1 VKIFLLIFMLAGYA
15 PGARAQDWSGP
26 TDRRAS
32 PKKYFLHTGFTF
44 DAVLRT
50 AIFSYNTATPVIAV
64 TEFDVSFLGKTMLPK
79 GTKLIGTSAIEKTD
93 NRVNVVF
100 HTMVFPDG
108 QELKFNGLALWPDG
122 SAGII
127 GKVDKK
133 KSVLPA
139 KVLLTAATTAASNA
153 ENISVPGE
161 MVKGLAA
168 DAQNEL
174 AQKQETSVS
183 VAKDIG
189 ILIYIVDRL
198 EY

>member
-1 VKIFLLIFMLAGYA
+1 MKIYILIAMLLVSATNAVAEGAVLISA
-15 PGARAQDWSGP
+15 PQNPSKR
-26 TDRRAS
+26 
-32 PKKYFLHTGFTF
+32 FLHTGFTF

-50 AIFSYNTATPVIAV
+50 AIFSYNTNTPVIAE
-64 TEFDVSFLGKTMLPK
+64 TEFDVSFLGRSMIPK

-93 NRVNVVF
+93 DRVNVAF

-108 QELKFNGLALWPDG
+108 SELKFNGLALWTDG

-127 GKVDKK
+127 GKKDKK

-139 KVLLTAATTAASNA
+139 KILLTAASTGVSMAADSN
-153 ENISVPGE
+153 SVPNE
-161 MVKGLAA
+161 MVKGLAT
-168 DAQNEL
+168 DAQTDL

>member
-1 VKIFLLIFMLAGYA
+1 MKVVLLVFMLFGSAINAAAEGTVLAA
-15 PGARAQDWSGP
+15 PPQNSQKR
-26 TDRRAS
+26 
-32 PKKYFLHTGFTF
+32 FLHTGFTF

-50 AIFSYNTATPVIAV
+50 AIFSYNTNTPVIAE
-64 TEFDVSFLGKTMLPK
+64 TEFDVSFLGKAMIPK

-93 NRVNVVF
+93 DRVNVAF

-108 QELKFNGLALWPDG
+108 SEIKFNGLALWPDG

-127 GKVDKK
+127 GKKDKK

-139 KVLLTAATTAASNA
+139 KILLTAVATSASLATNSD
-153 ENISVPGE
+153 SVPNE
-161 MVKGLAA
+161 MVKGLAS
-168 DAQNEL
+168 DAQTDL